1 MYMLGFDGY
10 SQLEKLFCWVAIVL
24 FYFVLENLLSD
35 L

>member
-1 MYMLGFDGY
+1 MAIVRKAILLGCYCLG
-10 SQLEKLFCWVAIVL
+10 LFVL